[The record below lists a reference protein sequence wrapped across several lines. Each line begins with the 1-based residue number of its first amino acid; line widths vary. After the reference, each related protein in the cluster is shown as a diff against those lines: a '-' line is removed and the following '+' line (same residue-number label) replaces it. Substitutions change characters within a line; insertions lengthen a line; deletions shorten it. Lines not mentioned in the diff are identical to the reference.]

1 MASTTKIMTAFV
13 ALENSGLDDLVTV
26 SKNAAGTEGT
36 SLYLK
41 AGDKVT
47 LWDLLYGLMLQSGN
61 DAAIAIAEH
70 VAGSVDEFAALMT
83 ARAKTIGAKNTSFKN
98 PNGLD
103 EDGHYT
109 TAYDIAIMCAE
120 AMKHPAFRTIV
131 SSVGHT
137 VPATNLHEARELH
150 ETNALVSNF
159 RYIGYLYQ
167 YATGI
172 KTGSTPEAGL
182 CLASSASRDGRD
194 LIAVVLGCVREP
206 NTTGSRGMTQ
216 FSESRRLLEWGFKNF
231 SRQTVL
237 DSTSLRD
244 EVEVT
249 LSKEANYVGVEP
261 QGVLEATLPTDLDPA
276 AFTREVV
283 LDSQSVPAPV
293 EKGQVLGH
301 VTVSNGDTVY
311 GTLDLVAVSN
321 VERSELLYRLDQI
334 KQFFS
339 RAEVK
344 LGLLVLL
351 VVVLFL
357 LLRWLLFGRRRRSR
371 YGSGRGGY
379 GGSHYRGRRRR

>member
-1 MASTTKIMTAFV
+1 M
-13 ALENSGLDDLVTV
+13 
-26 SKNAAGTEGT
+26 
-36 SLYLK
+36 
-41 AGDKVT
+41 
-47 LWDLLYGLMLQSGN
+47 
-61 DAAIAIAEH
+61 
-70 VAGSVDEFAALMT
+70 
-83 ARAKTIGAKNTSFKN
+83 
-98 PNGLD
+98 
-103 EDGHYT
+103 
-109 TAYDIAIMCAE
+109 
-120 AMKHPAFRTIV
+120 
-131 SSVGHT
+131 
-137 VPATNLHEARELH
+137 
-150 ETNALVSNF
+150 
-159 RYIGYLYQ
+159 
-167 YATGI
+167 
-172 KTGSTPEAGL
+172 
-182 CLASSASRDGRD
+182 
-194 LIAVVLGCVREP
+194 VLGCVREP
-206 NTTGSRGMTQ
+206 NTTGSQGMTQ

-293 EKGQVLGH
+293 GKGQVLGH